1 MDPTLHISREELYQ
15 STVDSTLAHAKAL
28 TQQAQ
33 PVAEEPVSPLRRI
46 LLSPLFFTPLA
57 GMLGGVV
64 TWLILEPYLDDASE
78 DDGPFMLV
86 FPMTATLIV
95 LFIFIADG
103 FASRR
108 LRGNVKR
115 WLSNLGLTLLF
126 SIVAFIPMGIIFQ
139 FMVALP
145 NKPSIT
151 DAYDITAWPPSFFF
165 GFIILRSL
173 GWAIFGA
180 ALGFG
185 INAIRSTRAQ
195 KRASFM
201 GGLVGGVVGGL
212 LFDPINRFLF
222 PSIEQGDIMRFVGL
236 SAIGLSVGLFVALS
250 ERLGREGWLRVRTGP
265 LRGKAFILYHNPT
278 IIGSSPTSSIYLIK
292 DKKVAPQHASLHR
305 AGSGYEIA
313 KCSDDAPVLINNVAV
328 GRRRLVSGD
337 QITLGDTILDFEERA
352 RKRTRELVLDGAAAQ
367 PAGGNSI

>member
-1 MDPTLHISREELYQ
+1 MDPTLHISRDELYQ
-15 STVDSTLAHAKAL
+15 PVVDSTLAHAKAL

-33 PVAEEPVSPLRRI
+33 PIAEEPVSPLRRL
-46 LLSPLFFTPLA
+46 LLSHLFFTPLA
-57 GMLGGVV
+57 GLLGGVV
-64 TWLILEPYLDDASE
+64 TWLLLEPSLDDTS
-78 DDGPFMLV
+78 DSNGGFFLL
-86 FPMTATLIV
+86 FPLTATLIV
-95 LFIFIADG
+95 FFIFVADG

-108 LRGNVKR
+108 LRGNVNR
-115 WLSNLGLTLLF
+115 WLGNLGLTVLF
-126 SIVAFIPMGIIFQ
+126 SILALIPMGVLFQ
-139 FMVALP
+139 FIVALP
-145 NKPSIT
+145 NPPST
-151 DAYDITAWPPSFFF
+151 TEALDITAWHPSFFF
-165 GFIILRSL
+165 GFIIMRSL
-173 GWAIFGA
+173 AWAIFGV

-236 SAIGLSVGLFVALS
+236 AAIGLSVGLFVALS

-292 DKKVAPQHASLHR
+292 DKKVAAQHATLHR

-313 KCSDDAPVLINNVAV
+313 RCSEDAPVLINNMAV

-352 RKRTRELVLDGAAAQ
+352 RKRARELVKSGATAQ
-367 PAGGNSI
+367 L

>member
-15 STVDSTLAHAKAL
+15 PLVESTLAHAKAL

-33 PVAEEPVSPLRRI
+33 PVAEEPVSPLRRV

-57 GMLGGVV
+57 GLLGGVV
-64 TWLILEPYLDDASE
+64 TWLILEPYLDDTSE
-78 DDGPFMLV
+78 NDSAFFLV

-95 LFIFIADG
+95 LFIFVADG

-115 WLSNLGLTLLF
+115 WLSNLGLTVLF
-126 SIVAFIPMGIIFQ
+126 SFIAFIPMGIMFQ
-139 FMVALP
+139 LIMILP
-145 NKPSIT
+145 NPPAMT
-151 DAYDITAWPPSFFF
+151 EAFDITAWHPTFFF
-165 GFIILRSL
+165 SVIIIRSL

-195 KRASFM
+195 QRASLM
-201 GGLVGGVVGGL
+201 GGIVGGVVGGL
-212 LFDPINRFLF
+212 LFDPINRFIF

-236 SAIGLSVGLFVALS
+236 SAIGISVGLFVALS

-278 IIGSSPTSSIYLIK
+278 IIGSSPASSIYLIK
-292 DKKVAPQHASLHR
+292 DKKVAPQHATLHR
-305 AGSGYEIA
+305 SGSGYEIA
-313 KCSDDAPVLINNVAV
+313 SCSSDAPILINNLAV

-352 RKRTRELVLDGAAAQ
+352 RKRSRELVKDQ
-367 PAGGNSI
+367 PAVQL